1 MTVTDDHASTPSG
14 QAAVPP
20 PGCPMHQVLQYPF
33 GEPVATD
40 LHQRYAEVR
49 EEQALTRVDMSY
61 GGEAWLATRHA
72 DIKQVLAD
80 PRFSRAATVGKD
92 VPRVRKAFEEQNIVS
107 MDDPE
112 HARLRKLVA
121 KAFTV
126 RRVEQIRPRAQQI
139 ADELLDKLLASTDN
153 TGDLA
158 AQYAWMLPITVIC
171 EMLDVPLEDHYKFR
185 GWIDTWL
192 TIGDEHT
199 LEEMNE
205 ARFEKLPEYMSAL
218 LAKRRAEP
226 GDDLLSALV
235 AARDEEDR
243 LSEEELITMSIAL
256 LATGHHTTANQLA
269 NHLYIL
275 LSRREE
281 WERLVAEPELLPTA
295 IEELLRVTPLS
306 PYSENTRIA
315 LEDVEVGG
323 QLVKAGEGVMVFP
336 AVANRDPRVF
346 ERPEE
351 LDLTRAHNPHIAF
364 GHGIHHCLGAPLAR
378 LELQVALG
386 TLLRRLPGVELAVP
400 AEEVPWKRDHVVR
413 GVAALPVRW

>member
-1 MTVTDDHASTPSG
+1 MTVTDQDTTGSSAT
-14 QAAVPP
+14 AAVPP
-20 PGCPMHQVLQYPF
+20 PGCPMHGAPAYPF

-40 LHQRYAEVR
+40 LHPRYAEVR
-49 EEQALTRVDMSY
+49 AEQALTRVDMQY

-72 DIKQVLAD
+72 DIKVVLAD

-112 HARLRKLVA
+112 HGRLRKLVA

-126 RRVEQIRPRAQQI
+126 RRVELIRPRAQQI
-139 ADELLDKLLASTDN
+139 ADELLDRLIASGKS
-153 TGDLA
+153 GDLA
-158 AQYAWMLPITVIC
+158 SQYAWMLPITVIC
-171 EMLDVPLEDHYKFR
+171 EMLAVPLEDHYKFR

-192 TIGDEHT
+192 TIGNEHT

-205 ARFEKLPEYMSAL
+205 ARFEKLPEYMGSL
-218 LAKRRAEP
+218 IAKRRAEP

-275 LSRREE
+275 LSQREQ

-315 LEDVEVGG
+315 VEDIEVGG
-323 QLVKAGEGVMVFP
+323 QLVKAGEAVMIFP
-336 AVANRDPRVF
+336 AVGNRDPRVF
-346 ERPEE
+346 EAPEE
-351 LDLTRAHNPHIAF
+351 LDLTRKHNPHIAF

-386 TLLRRLPGVELAVP
+386 TLLRRLPSLELAVP
-400 AEEVPWKRDHVVR
+400 ADEVPWKSDHVVR

>member
-1 MTVTDDHASTPSG
+1 M
-14 QAAVPP
+14 Q
-20 PGCPMHQVLQYPF
+20 
-33 GEPVATD
+33 
-40 LHQRYAEVR
+40 
-49 EEQALTRVDMSY
+49 Y

-72 DIKQVLAD
+72 DIKVVLAD

-112 HARLRKLVA
+112 HGRLRKLVA

-126 RRVEQIRPRAQQI
+126 RRVELIRPRAQQI
-139 ADELLDKLLASTDN
+139 ADDLLDRLIASGK

-158 AQYAWMLPITVIC
+158 SQYAWMLPITVIC
-171 EMLDVPLEDHYKFR
+171 EMLAVPLEDHYKFR

-192 TIGDEHT
+192 TIGNEHT

-205 ARFEKLPEYMSAL
+205 ARFEKLPEYMGSL
-218 LAKRRAEP
+218 IAKRRAEP

-275 LSRREE
+275 LSRREQ

-315 LEDVEVGG
+315 VEDIEVGG
-323 QLVKAGEGVMVFP
+323 QLVKAGEAVMIFP
-336 AVANRDPRVF
+336 AVGNRDPRVF
-346 ERPEE
+346 AAPEE
-351 LDLTRAHNPHIAF
+351 LDLTRKHNPHIAF

-386 TLLRRLPGVELAVP
+386 TLLRRLPSLELAVP
-400 AEEVPWKRDHVVR
+400 AEEVPWKSDHVVR